1 MSVRQRSNP
10 IQNLT
15 PRCHRS
21 ERSSVPL
28 QSAANRQTR
37 IMHRL
42 FIALIVS
49 AVAVSGFAPQSLTH
63 QTSTNNAINPSN
75 RSPREEPTKLFE
87 RRDASRSGT
96 KRERLDRLAEL
107 EESRIETDK
116 SVVLKGAGAF
126 VGLIILLLI
135 VAGATGVLDPIT
147 SGGY

>member
-1 MSVRQRSNP
+1 MF
-10 IQNLT
+10 
-15 PRCHRS
+15 
-21 ERSSVPL
+21 
-28 QSAANRQTR
+28 
-37 IMHRL
+37 RL

-49 AVAVSGFAPQSLTH
+49 VVCAVSGFAPSSSLRTGTIAAGV
-63 QTSTNNAINPSN
+63 TSRNLPS
-75 RSPREEPTKLFE
+75 SSGKVTTTQLFDE

-107 EESRIETDK
+107 EEDRIETDK

>member
-1 MSVRQRSNP
+1 MYR
-10 IQNLT
+10 IFIILI
-15 PRCHRS
+15 
-21 ERSSVPL
+21 L
-28 QSAANRQTR
+28 SAT
-37 IMHRL
+37 
-42 FIALIVS
+42 
-49 AVAVSGFAPQSLTH
+49 AVSGFVPQPLTH
-63 QTSTNNAINPSN
+63 RTGTSSVINPSHF
-75 RSPREEPTKLFE
+75 SPREESTKLFE

-107 EESRIETDK
+107 EETRIETDK

>member
-1 MSVRQRSNP
+1 
-10 IQNLT
+10 
-15 PRCHRS
+15 
-21 ERSSVPL
+21 
-28 QSAANRQTR
+28 
-37 IMHRL
+37 MHRL
-42 FIALIVS
+42 FITLILS
-49 AVAVSGFAPQSLTH
+49 ATAVSGFVPQALTH
-63 QTSTNNAINPSN
+63 QTGRNSVINPSN
-75 RSPREEPTKLFE
+75 FSPREESTKLFE

-107 EESRIETDK
+107 EETRIETDK

>member
-1 MSVRQRSNP
+1 
-10 IQNLT
+10 
-15 PRCHRS
+15 
-21 ERSSVPL
+21 
-28 QSAANRQTR
+28 
-37 IMHRL
+37 MHRL

-126 VGLIILLLI
+126 VVLIILLLI

>member
-1 MSVRQRSNP
+1 MY
-10 IQNLT
+10 
-15 PRCHRS
+15 
-21 ERSSVPL
+21 
-28 QSAANRQTR
+28 
-37 IMHRL
+37 RL
-42 FIALIVS
+42 FIALILT
-49 AVAVSGFAPQSLTH
+49 AVAVSGFAPQTLTH
-63 QTSTNNAINPSN
+63 RTGTISVIAPTSNPS
-75 RSPREEPTKLFE
+75 PRQDTTKLFD

>member
-1 MSVRQRSNP
+1 MYRLCTV
-10 IQNLT
+10 L
-15 PRCHRS
+15 
-21 ERSSVPL
+21 VL
-28 QSAANRQTR
+28 SA
-37 IMHRL
+37 I
-42 FIALIVS
+42 
-49 AVAVSGFAPQSLTH
+49 AVSGFAPPTSL
-63 QTSTNNAINPSN
+63 QRIATNPTLSA
-75 RSPREEPTKLFE
+75 PREETTKLFE

-126 VGLIILLLI
+126 VGLIVLLLI

>member
-1 MSVRQRSNP
+1 MYRLCTV
-10 IQNLT
+10 L
-15 PRCHRS
+15 
-21 ERSSVPL
+21 VL
-28 QSAANRQTR
+28 SA
-37 IMHRL
+37 I
-42 FIALIVS
+42 
-49 AVAVSGFAPQSLTH
+49 AVSGFAPPTSLHRTDANIA
-63 QTSTNNAINPSN
+63 TNPTRTLSA
-75 RSPREEPTKLFE
+75 PREETTKLFE

-126 VGLIILLLI
+126 VGLIVLLLI

>member
-1 MSVRQRSNP
+1 
-10 IQNLT
+10 
-15 PRCHRS
+15 
-21 ERSSVPL
+21 
-28 QSAANRQTR
+28 
-37 IMHRL
+37 MHRF

-49 AVAVSGFAPQSLTH
+49 AVAVSGFAPQPLLH
-63 QTSTNNAINPSN
+63 QTGTNCAINPTN
-75 RSPREEPTKLFE
+75 RSPREESTKLFE

>member
-1 MSVRQRSNP
+1 MLHKTGTN
-10 IQNLT
+10 
-15 PRCHRS
+15 
-21 ERSSVPL
+21 
-28 QSAANRQTR
+28 
-37 IMHRL
+37 
-42 FIALIVS
+42 
-49 AVAVSGFAPQSLTH
+49 AV
-63 QTSTNNAINPSN
+63 INPGN
-75 RSPREEPTKLFE
+75 LSPREESTKLFE